1 MTDATKEP
9 KIEDIEKLTGT
20 IELKNASTN
29 FDLDRNLTKSCGM
42 AQLKQKMTKAVNFD
56 FKNLTKNVLD
66 QKDSNLCVPISV
78 SILLRSAIRYDS
90 EGLTSIEA
98 FEHLTIEKILTQLTM
113 IIYPRSLAGMSYNP
127 RHTDKQF
134 QHAKIEALLKR
145 MKYPTY
151 LYKSGWG
158 IISGN
163 HQANYD
169 VRGSFD
175 FNDGKKNSFN

>member
-42 AQLKQKMTKAVNFD
+42 AQLKQKMTRAVNFD

-78 SILLRSAIRYDS
+78 SILLRSAIKKDLDPS
-90 EGLTSIEA
+90 EYVLK
-98 FEHLTIEKILTQLTM
+98 EHFTVEKILTQLTM
-113 IIYPRSLAGMSYNP
+113 VIYPRSLAGMSYNP